1 MKKLS
6 LMEVLSGIEDTRRK
20 RSVMYPLHEILIIM
34 LLAVICGATSYAKVE
49 MFGKSKEEWLKTFL
63 KLENGIP
70 DACTFRNVIKE
81 IDTKK
86 LHEIFCEWMK
96 SVIKELYGV
105 VAIDGKQA
113 RRTKDDK
120 KKPLHVVSA
129 FSAEYGL
136 VIGQLACEEKSNEI
150 TTIPKLLKMLEIK
163 GCIVTIDAMGTQTEI
178 AKTVRENDGDYILAL
193 KENQKTM
200 YNDVKLYLDDL
211 RQEKKLLESG
221 NYYKIIEK
229 GHGRIETRECII
241 SEEISWL
248 HNRSAWKDLNGVGV
262 IYCTIEK
269 NGVLSKQS
277 HYFIYSCIGLNAKQI
292 MKYKRN
298 HWTVENN
305 LHWVL
310 DMAFRE
316 DESRARKDNSAEN
329 FNVIRQ
335 IAFNILKSEKTF
347 KGGITDKQFKC
358 LLDSSYLDLILANW
372 ICS

>member
-6 LMEVLSGIEDTRRK
+6 LMEVLSGIEDTRRS
-20 RSVMYPLHEILIIM
+20 RSVMYPLHEVLIIM

-49 MFGKSKEEWLKTFL
+49 MFGKSKKEWLKTFL
-63 KLENGIP
+63 ELENGIP

-86 LHEIFCEWMK
+86 LHQLFCEWMK
-96 SVIKELYGV
+96 SVVKEVYGV

-113 RRTKDDK
+113 RRTKDAK

-150 TTIPKLLKMLEIK
+150 TAIPKLLEMLDIK

-178 AKTVRENDGDYILAL
+178 AKAVRDNEGDYILAL
-193 KENQKTM
+193 KENQKTL
-200 YNDVKLYLDDL
+200 YNDVKLYLDDVS
-211 RQEKKLLESG
+211 REKKLLESE
-221 NYYKIIEK
+221 NYYKTVEK

-248 HNRSAWKDLNGVGV
+248 HNKSAWKDLHGIGV

-269 NGVLSKQS
+269 NGVISKQS

-305 LHWVL
+305 LHWIL

-316 DESRARKDNSAEN
+316 DESRARVDNSAEN

-358 LLDSSYLDLILANW
+358 LLDTSYLDLILANW

>member
-6 LMEVLSGIEDTRRK
+6 LMEVLEGIEDTRRS
-20 RSVMYPLHEILIIM
+20 RSVIYPLHEVLFIM

-49 MFGKSKEEWLKTFL
+49 IFGNSKKEWLGNFL
-63 KLENGIP
+63 ELENGIP

-86 LHEIFCEWMK
+86 LHEMFCEWMK
-96 SVIKELYGV
+96 NVAKELYGV

-113 RRTKDDK
+113 RRTKDSQK
-120 KKPLHVVSA
+120 RPLHVVSA

-136 VIGQLACEEKSNEI
+136 VLGQLACEEKSNEI
-150 TTIPKLLKMLEIK
+150 TAIPKLLEMLEIK

-178 AKTVRENDGDYILAL
+178 AKAVIDNGAGYIFAL
-193 KENQKTM
+193 KENQKNL
-200 YNDVKLYLDDL
+200 YNEVRLYLDDIHS
-211 RQEKKLLESG
+211 EKKLLE
-221 NYYKIIEK
+221 NDCYCRTVEK
-229 GHGRIETRECII
+229 GHGRIEIRECVI
-241 SEEISWL
+241 SNEISWIQKKSEWKAL
-248 HNRSAWKDLNGVGV
+248 HGIGA

-269 NGVLSKQS
+269 DGTTSKQS
-277 HYFIYSCIGLNAKQI
+277 HYFIYSCKDLNAQQI
-292 MKYKRN
+292 MKCKRN
-298 HWTVENN
+298 HWSIENN

-335 IAFNILKSEKTF
+335 MAFNILKSETSF

-358 LLDSSYLDLILANW
+358 LLDNSYLEKIVHNW
-372 ICS
+372 VCS

>member
-6 LMEVLSGIEDTRRK
+6 LMEVLSGIEDTRRG
-20 RSVMYPLHEILIIM
+20 RSVMYPLHEVLIIM

-49 MFGKSKEEWLKTFL
+49 MFGKSKQAWLKTFL
-63 KLENGIP
+63 ELENGIP

-81 IDTKK
+81 IDTQK

-96 SVIKELYGV
+96 SVVKEVYGV

-113 RRTKDDK
+113 RRTKDAK

-150 TTIPKLLKMLEIK
+150 TAIPKLLEMLEIK

-178 AKTVRENDGDYILAL
+178 AKAIRDKEGDYILAL
-193 KENQKTM
+193 KENQKTL
-200 YNDVKLYLDDL
+200 YNDVKLYLDDV
-211 RQEKKLLESG
+211 RQEKKLLESE
-221 NYYKIIEK
+221 NYYKTVEK

-248 HNRSAWKDLNGVGV
+248 HNKSAWKDLHGIGV

-269 NGVLSKQS
+269 NGVVSKQS
-277 HYFIYSCIGLNAKQI
+277 HYFIYSCVGLNAKQI

-335 IAFNILKSEKTF
+335 FAFNILKSEKTF
-347 KGGITDKQFKC
+347 KGGITDKQFQC
-358 LLDSSYLDLILANW
+358 LLDSSYLDTIVMNW
-372 ICS
+372 LCS

>member
-6 LMEVLSGIEDTRRK
+6 LMEVLSGIEDTRRN
-20 RSVMYPLHEILIIM
+20 RSVMYPLHEVLIIM

-49 MFGKSKEEWLKTFL
+49 MFGKSKQEWLKTFL
-63 KLENGIP
+63 ELENGIP

-96 SVIKELYGV
+96 SVVKEVYGV

-113 RRTKDDK
+113 RRTKDEK
-120 KKPLHVVSA
+120 KKPRHVVSA
-129 FSAEYGL
+129 LSAEYGL

-150 TTIPKLLKMLEIK
+150 TAIPKLLEMLEIK

-178 AKTVRENDGDYILAL
+178 AKAVRNKEADYILAL
-193 KENQKTM
+193 KENQKTL
-200 YNDVKLYLDDL
+200 YNDVKLYLDDV
-211 RQEKKLLESG
+211 RQEQKLLESE
-221 NYYKIIEK
+221 NYYKTVEK

-248 HNRSAWKDLNGVGV
+248 HNKSAWKDLHGIGA

-269 NGVLSKQS
+269 NGIVSKQS

-316 DESRARKDNSAEN
+316 DESRARRDNSAEN

>member
-6 LMEVLSGIEDTRRK
+6 LMEVLSGIEDTRRG
-20 RSVMYPLHEILIIM
+20 RSVMYPLHEVLIIM

-49 MFGKSKEEWLKTFL
+49 MFGNSKQAWLKTFL
-63 KLENGIP
+63 ELENGIP

-81 IDTKK
+81 IDTQK

-96 SVIKELYGV
+96 SVVKEVYGV

-113 RRTKDDK
+113 RRTKDAK

-150 TTIPKLLKMLEIK
+150 TAIPKLLEMLEIK
-163 GCIVTIDAMGTQTEI
+163 
-178 AKTVRENDGDYILAL
+178 LAL
-193 KENQKTM
+193 KENQKTL
-200 YNDVKLYLDDL
+200 YNDVKLYLDDV
-211 RQEKKLLESG
+211 RQEKKLLESE
-221 NYYKIIEK
+221 NYYKTVEK

-248 HNRSAWKDLNGVGV
+248 HNKSAWKDLHGIGV

-269 NGVLSKQS
+269 NGVVSKQS
-277 HYFIYSCIGLNAKQI
+277 HYFIYSCVGLNAKQI

-347 KGGITDKQFKC
+347 KGGITDKQFQC
-358 LLDSSYLDLILANW
+358 LLDSSYLDTIVMNW
-372 ICS
+372 LCS

>member
-6 LMEVLSGIEDTRRK
+6 LMEVLSGIEDTRRG
-20 RSVMYPLHEILIIM
+20 RSVMYPLHEVLIIM

-49 MFGKSKEEWLKTFL
+49 MFGNSKQAWLKTFL
-63 KLENGIP
+63 ELENGIP

-81 IDTKK
+81 IDTQK

-96 SVIKELYGV
+96 SVVKEVYGV

-113 RRTKDDK
+113 RRTKDAK

-150 TTIPKLLKMLEIK
+150 TAIPKLLEMLEIK

-178 AKTVRENDGDYILAL
+178 AKAVRNKEADYILAL
-193 KENQKTM
+193 KENQKTL
-200 YNDVKLYLDDL
+200 YNDVKLYLDDV
-211 RQEKKLLESG
+211 RQEQKLLESE
-221 NYYKIIEK
+221 NYYKTVEK

-248 HNRSAWKDLNGVGV
+248 HNKSAWKDLHGIGA

-269 NGVLSKQS
+269 NGIVSKQS

-316 DESRARKDNSAEN
+316 DESRARRDNSAEN

>member
-6 LMEVLSGIEDTRRK
+6 LMEVLSGIEDTRRS
-20 RSVMYPLHEILIIM
+20 RSVMYPLHEVLIIM

-49 MFGKSKEEWLKTFL
+49 MFGNSKQAWLKTFL
-63 KLENGIP
+63 ELENGIP

-81 IDTKK
+81 IDTQK

-96 SVIKELYGV
+96 SVVKEVYGV

-113 RRTKDDK
+113 RRTKDAK

-150 TTIPKLLKMLEIK
+150 TAIPKLLEMLEIK

-178 AKTVRENDGDYILAL
+178 AKAIRDKEGDYILAL
-193 KENQKTM
+193 KENQKTL
-200 YNDVKLYLDDL
+200 YNDVKLYLDDV
-211 RQEKKLLESG
+211 RQEKKLLESE
-221 NYYKIIEK
+221 NYYKTVEK

-248 HNRSAWKDLNGVGV
+248 HNKSAWKDLHGIGV

-269 NGVLSKQS
+269 NGVVSKQS
-277 HYFIYSCIGLNAKQI
+277 HYFIYSCVGLNAKQI

-347 KGGITDKQFKC
+347 KGGITDKQFQC
-358 LLDSSYLDLILANW
+358 LLDSSYLDTIVMNW
-372 ICS
+372 LCS

>member
-6 LMEVLSGIEDTRRK
+6 LMEVLSGIEDTRRN

-49 MFGKSKEEWLKTFL
+49 MFGKSRQEWLKRFL

-81 IDTKK
+81 IDTEK
-86 LHEIFCEWMK
+86 LHEIFCKWMK
-96 SVIKELYGV
+96 SVIKEVYGV

-113 RRTKDDK
+113 RRTKDAK
-120 KKPLHVVSA
+120 KKALHVVSA
-129 FSAEYGL
+129 FSAEYSL

-150 TTIPKLLKMLEIK
+150 TAIPKLLKMLEIK
-163 GCIVTIDAMGTQTEI
+163 GCIVTIDEMGTQTEI
-178 AKTVRENDGDYILAL
+178 AETVREKEEDYILAL
-193 KENQKTM
+193 KENQKTL
-200 YNDVKLYLDDL
+200 YNDVKLYFDDVHC
-211 RQEKKLLESG
+211 EKKLLESE
-221 NYYKIIEK
+221 NYCKTIEK

-248 HNRSAWKDLNGVGV
+248 HNKSAWKDLHGVGV

-269 NGVLSKQS
+269 NGVISKQS
-277 HYFIYSCIGLNAKQI
+277 HYFIYSCMGLNAKQI

>member
-6 LMEVLSGIEDTRRK
+6 LMEVLSGIEDTRRS
-20 RSVMYPLHEILIIM
+20 RSVMYPLHEVLIIM

-49 MFGKSKEEWLKTFL
+49 MFGKSKKEWLKTFL
-63 KLENGIP
+63 ELENGIP

-81 IDTKK
+81 IDTQK
-86 LHEIFCEWMK
+86 LHQLFCEWMK
-96 SVIKELYGV
+96 SVIKEVYGV

-113 RRTKDDK
+113 RRTKDAK

-150 TTIPKLLKMLEIK
+150 TAIPKLLEMLEIK

-178 AKTVRENDGDYILAL
+178 AKAVRDNEGDYILAL
-193 KENQKTM
+193 KENQKTL
-200 YNDVKLYLDDL
+200 YNDVKLYLDDVYH
-211 RQEKKLLESG
+211 EKKLLESE
-221 NYYKIIEK
+221 NYYKTIEK

-248 HNRSAWKDLNGVGV
+248 HNKSAWKDLHGVGV

-269 NGVLSKQS
+269 NGVISKQS

>member
-6 LMEVLSGIEDTRRK
+6 LMEVIEGIEDTRRS
-20 RSVMYPLHEILIIM
+20 RSVMYPLHEVLIIM
-34 LLAVICGATSYAKVE
+34 LLAVICGATSYARVE
-49 MFGKSKEEWLKTFL
+49 MFGKSRKEWLGKFL

-81 IDTKK
+81 INTQK
-86 LHEIFCEWMK
+86 LHLLFCEWMK
-96 SVIKELYGV
+96 SIAKELYGV

-113 RRTKDDK
+113 RRTKDTK
-120 KKPLHVVSA
+120 KRPLHVVSA
-129 FSAEYGL
+129 FSAEYGMVL
-136 VIGQLACEEKSNEI
+136 GQLACEEKSNEI
-150 TTIPKLLKMLEIK
+150 TAIPKLLKMLEIK
-163 GCIVTIDAMGTQTEI
+163 GCIVTIDAMGTQTDI
-178 AKTVRENDGDYILAL
+178 AETIIDNGADYILSL
-193 KENQKTM
+193 KENHKTL
-200 YNDVKLYLDDL
+200 YNDVKLYLDDIY
-211 RQEKKLLESG
+211 REKKLLESE
-221 NYYKIIEK
+221 NYYKSVEK
-229 GHGRIETRECII
+229 GHGRIEIRECVI

-248 HNRSAWKDLNGVGV
+248 HNKSAWKGLYGIGA

-269 NGVLSKQS
+269 NGIISKQS
-277 HYFIYSCIGLNAKQI
+277 HYFIYSCKGLNACQI

-298 HWTVENN
+298 HWSIENN

-310 DMAFRE
+310 DMTFRE

-335 IAFNILKSEKTF
+335 IAFNILKSETSF

-358 LLDSSYLDLILANW
+358 LLDSSYLDKIVMNW